1 MFLNLTNIDQKDEFQ
16 RIKLLFAFHI
26 FLFFICKLSTILNYD
41 FSITILIGL
50 ILWGGFYRFFYRMVK
65 QQLYSFWT
73 MFGISVVVHLYSM
86 TFVLSK
92 YKDISLFYLYLV
104 SLTLLLI
111 CGFLLYSPLYYP
123 IVNWWEYDFRFR
135 NDLIASVDFEN
146 QTYEARLIDLRKD
159 AAGLLA
165 FKDFEIGVDILIR
178 AECEIDKSFK
188 AKIITKK
195 RNIIGRPY
203 IYGVKFYIEND
214 EVRDEYRKLQSFWN
228 SERKNKQQQRFDV

>member
-1 MFLNLTNIDQKDEFQ
+1 MFLNINTINHKDEFQ

-26 FLFFICKLSTILNYD
+26 FLFFTCKLSTILSYD
-41 FSITILIGL
+41 FNLTILIGL
-50 ILWGGFYRFFYRMVK
+50 ILWGVFYRFFYRMVK

-73 MFGISVVVHLYSM
+73 MFGVSVIVHLYSM

-92 YKDISLFYLYLV
+92 YRDISLFYLYLI
-104 SLTLLLI
+104 SLVILLI
-111 CGFLLYSPLYYP
+111 CGYLLYSPLYYP

-146 QTYEARLIDLRKD
+146 KPFEARLIDLRKD

-165 FKDFEIGVDILIR
+165 FKDFEIGVDISIK
-178 AECEIDKSFK
+178 AECEVDTSFR

-195 RNIIGRPY
+195 RNIIGRPF

-214 EVRDEYRKLQSFWN
+214 EVRLEYRKLQNFWN